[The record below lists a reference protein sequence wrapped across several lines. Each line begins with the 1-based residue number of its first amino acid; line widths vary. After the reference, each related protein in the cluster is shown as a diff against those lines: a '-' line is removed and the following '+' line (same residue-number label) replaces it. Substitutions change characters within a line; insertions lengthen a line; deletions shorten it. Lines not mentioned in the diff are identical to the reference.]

1 MPRLEFNSI
10 NNFVSS
16 LSSRRFQRVN
26 KFAVSFSRLSRAFN
40 VSLQNNGF
48 SRRNFADVFST
59 RVQTI
64 KVPDQSVFTTDVKG
78 PGGFDYQAPYQYS
91 LSNDINMNILN
102 DQFDR
107 LRNIFV
113 DWMRVSTGI
122 GSDGAIPYRSQTSC
136 DISIITLNDNGK
148 PLAGYTAFDC
158 IIKSVQGSA
167 FDMASEDLVR
177 FDVGLSCRRMKKL
190 SGVEAAVAFSTF

>member
-1 MPRLEFNSI
+1 M
-10 NNFVSS
+10 
-16 LSSRRFQRVN
+16 
-26 KFAVSFSRLSRAFN
+26 SFSRLSRGFN
-40 VSLQNNGF
+40 TSLQFNGF
-48 SRRNFADVFST
+48 TRRNFADVMST
-59 RVQTI
+59 RVQSI
-64 KVPDQSVFTTDVKG
+64 KVPDQTVFTTDVKG

-107 LRNIFV
+107 IRNVFV

-136 DISIITLNDNGK
+136 DLSIITLNDNGK

-190 SGVEAAVAFSTF
+190 SGVEAAVAFSTI